1 MSSFLRPPTQAVAAV
16 AANVPPLIP
25 PAPPAPPAVPLVP
38 PAVYSLVIGPVVVVD
53 DPLLTETETI
63 RQILH
68 WIGFNNTDNRTNL
81 MNESIGTLDDVLSL
95 NQKDVVSFNT
105 DWSTRTAA
113 NGRFN
118 IGTRR
123 LKLLQEF
130 VHWVQDFQRVS
141 GKVSIVGLNQSTF
154 LVQLRRALARADIR
168 KNLMN
173 NSSTASD
180 AASPGPLDSER
191 KWKQWEEKF
200 INYTRAHLGSN
211 GIPLAYVIRKNDAP
225 NIKGKF
231 TDFITETIECAPL
244 RGEYYLADRLLVF
257 NMLISFTTGQPSGDW
272 IKNTTR
278 HSDGRRSMQAIRDHF
293 AGEGNQFRNISEA
306 DRLHES
312 LHYKSERAMSFETF
326 LTQCQ
331 KMFNI
336 YDKEGEPMPEEARV
350 RFLFKHCQHKEL
362 QFAISAL
369 KARMITE
376 VVTYTQCANHIA
388 TAVSELPEYVSK
400 NRNISGVTVGR
411 DTSSDSSGIHKPDG
425 SINTGHIPN
434 WRNLSQADRDMVFAE
449 RKRLGLSKGKTGGK
463 GARRPNNAEG
473 NRLKQLTEQ
482 NKKYKRQ
489 IKAFKRSDDLTNDGD
504 STGGD
509 TDAGDQFGGKASK
522 RAKKKKE

>member
-1 MSSFLRPPTQAVAAV
+1 MAAPAAQVAAAI
-16 AANVPPLIP
+16 AANVPPPVVQLPIP
-25 PAPPAPPAVPLVP
+25 PIPQPEYQLVLGD
-38 PAVYSLVIGPVVVVD
+38 VNVVD
-53 DPLLTETETI
+53 TPLLTETETI

-68 WIGFNNTDNRTNL
+68 WIGFNIAVNRTNL

-95 NQKDVVSFNT
+95 NQKDVLSFNT
-105 DWSTRTAA
+105 DWSSRTVA

-123 LKLLQEF
+123 LKLLQAF

-141 GKVSIVGLNQSTF
+141 GTVSIVGLNQHTF
-154 LVQLRRALARADIR
+154 MVQLRRALARADIR
-168 KNLMN
+168 KSLKD

-180 AASPGPLDSER
+180 AATPGPLDSER

-211 GIPLAYVIRKNDAP
+211 GIPLAYVIRENEAP
-225 NIKGKF
+225 NTDGTF

-244 RGEYYLADRLLVF
+244 EGEFYLADRLLVF
-257 NMLISFTTGQPSGDW
+257 NMLISFTTGLPSGDW
-272 IKNTTR
+272 IKNTTK
-278 HSDGRRSMQAIRDHF
+278 HSDGRRSMQALRDHF
-293 AGEGNQFRNISEA
+293 AGEGNQSRNISEA
-306 DRLHES
+306 DRLKES
-312 LHYKSERAMSFETF
+312 LHYKSERAMAFETF

-336 YDKEGEPMPEEARV
+336 YDKEGEPMPEEARI
-350 RFLFKHCQHKEL
+350 RFLFKTVQHKDL

-388 TAVSELPEYVSK
+388 TAVSELPEYTSK
-400 NRNISGVTVGR
+400 NRNISAVTTGQ
-411 DTSSDSSGIHKPDG
+411 TPSGGNASGIHRPDG

-434 WRNLSQADRDMVFAE
+434 WRNLSQADRETVYAE
-449 RKRLGLSKGKTGGK
+449 RKRLGLTKGKAKEK
-463 GARRPNNAEG
+463 GARRSNNAEG

-489 IKAFKRSDDLTNDGD
+489 IKAFKRSSDASTNDE
-504 STGGD
+504 SSNSGD

-522 RAKKKKE
+522 KSKKN